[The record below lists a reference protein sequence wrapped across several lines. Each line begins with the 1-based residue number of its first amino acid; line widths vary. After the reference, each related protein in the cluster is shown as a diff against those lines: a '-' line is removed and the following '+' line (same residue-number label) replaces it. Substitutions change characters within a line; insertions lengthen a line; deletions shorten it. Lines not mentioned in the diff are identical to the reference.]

1 MILMD
6 KWQAL
11 QSFWES
17 FGIPAYDETTVP
29 DNAVMPYITYNA
41 VIDRLDHPT
50 VMTASVWYRSN
61 SWTEISQ
68 KAEEIS
74 DALIQVKTI
83 PLDVGYLYLTRG
95 NPFAQRMVDEDDT
108 VRRMYIVLMTEYLA
122 P

>member
-1 MILMD
+1 MD

-17 FGIPAYDETTVP
+17 FEIPAYDEATVP
-29 DNAVMPYITYNA
+29 DDATMPYITYNA
-41 VIDRLDHPT
+41 TIDSLNRPV
-50 VMTASVWYRSN
+50 VMTANIWYKTN
-61 SWTEISQ
+61 SWSDISK

-74 DALIQVKTI
+74 NALVQVKTI

-95 NPFAQRMVDEDDT
+95 NPFAQRMADDDDT
-108 VRRMYIVLMTEYLA
+108 VRRIYLVIMAEYLT